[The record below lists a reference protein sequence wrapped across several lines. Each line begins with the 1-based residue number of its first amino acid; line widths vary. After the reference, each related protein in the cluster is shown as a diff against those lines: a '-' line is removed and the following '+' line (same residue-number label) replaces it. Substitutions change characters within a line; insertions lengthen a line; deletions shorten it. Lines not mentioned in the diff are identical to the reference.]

1 MKTYSR
7 PQIHI
12 VDLQTKGMFADRPLA
27 LSMLNGDADKNGE
40 VLSTGRRG
48 VWGNIWIEDPLDEE

>member
-1 MKTYSR
+1 M
-7 PQIHI
+7 
-12 VDLQTKGMFADRPLA
+12 DLQTKGMFADRPLA